1 MDNSMDVEK
10 ANNLYSQLECIA
22 K

>member
-10 ANNLYSQLECIA
+10 VNNLYSQLECIA